1 MPAIGLNNL
10 SMPRPDAVR
19 RVKSYSAATGYVYQ
33 YYFYQVEK
41 AREASWPGTEY
52 VYMVSVDRQNIFPV
66 RIFVLQE
73 ALQGWSARTGQLL
86 TGTEE
91 YAIAK
96 MRLFQAFD
104 EIEGLDGK
112 TPRLIVDH
120 SNLDLLLAQLDL

>member
-1 MPAIGLNNL
+1 MPANGLNNL
-10 SMPRPDAVR
+10 SMSRPDAVR
-19 RVKSYSAATGYVYQ
+19 RVKSYSAATGYVFQ

-41 AREASWPGTEY
+41 TRDASSPGTEY
-52 VYMVSVDRQNIFPV
+52 VYMVSVDRQDVFPV
-66 RIFVLQE
+66 RIFVVQE
-73 ALQGWSARTGQLL
+73 ALRGWSVRTGQLL

-104 EIEGLDGK
+104 EIEGLDGR

-120 SNLDLLLAQLDL
+120 SNLEPLLAQLDL